1 MNSQEYISL
10 DERYGAHNYHPL
22 DVVVAKAQGIW
33 LTDVDGKRY
42 LDGLSAYSAVN
53 QGHCHPRLLEV
64 MQSQMHRVTLTSRAF
79 RNDQMGLF
87 LKELCELTGYEMAL
101 PMNTG
106 AEAVETAIKAARK
119 WGYQVKGVAKDS
131 AEIIVFDG
139 NFHGRTTTII
149 GFSSEAQYRADFG
162 PFTPGFPRVEYG
174 NIAAV
179 RSAITENTVGVL
191 IEPIQGEAGVVL
203 PPAGYLRDLAA
214 LCKENNV
221 LLIADEIQSGLGRT
235 GKMLACDWE
244 DVRPDL
250 LILGKELRADCYPV
264 SAVLDDKPDLGLF
277 KPGDH
282 GSTYGGNPLGAAIAR
297 EAMAIL
303 VEERLVERSLE
314 NGSYARERLA
324 KIDHPAIDHIRGKG
338 LFIGIVLDR
347 PARSFCL
354 ALQERGLLCKE
365 THENVIRFAPP
376 LTISRTD
383 LEWAMEQFEAVF
395 EGEG

>member
-1 MNSQEYISL
+1 I
-10 DERYGAHNYHPL
+10 
-22 DVVVAKAQGIW
+22 
-33 LTDVDGKRY
+33 
-42 LDGLSAYSAVN
+42 
-53 QGHCHPRLLEV
+53 
-64 MQSQMHRVTLTSRAF
+64 
-79 RNDQMGLF
+79 
-87 LKELCELTGYEMAL
+87 
-101 PMNTG
+101 
-106 AEAVETAIKAARK
+106 
-119 WGYQVKGVAKDS
+119 
-131 AEIIVFDG
+131 
-139 NFHGRTTTII
+139 
-149 GFSSEAQYRADFG
+149 
-162 PFTPGFPRVEYG
+162 
-174 NIAAV
+174 
-179 RSAITENTVGVL
+179 
-191 IEPIQGEAGVVL
+191 
-203 PPAGYLRDLAA
+203 
-214 LCKENNV
+214 
-221 LLIADEIQSGLGRT
+221 
-235 GKMLACDWE
+235 
-244 DVRPDL
+244 
-250 LILGKELRADCYPV
+250 
-264 SAVLDDKPDLGLF
+264 LGLF
-277 KPGDH
+277 KPSDH